1 VAETIEVT
9 RQAFSD
15 RGLEAAWERV
25 LAVVVQ
31 PGVEF
36 GNDSLFV
43 YKPEKAANLSKY
55 IEDHKSLI
63 YEAHSTDYQPRQALS
78 NLVRDHFAILKVGPA
93 LTFALR
99 ESIFALAMIEQE
111 MFLGRMDSPCSQVR
125 EILDAVMVEQPVHWR
140 KYYPGSDADRLF
152 ARKFSFSDR
161 SRYYWPMPEIQSA
174 LEKLIQN
181 LETHPIPLALV
192 SQFLPTQYPRVRD
205 RFLENSPKAIIRDKI
220 ASVLA
225 DYTFAC
231 NQE

>member
-1 VAETIEVT
+1 MAETLEIT

-43 YKPEKAANLSKY
+43 YESEKAANLSKY
-55 IEDHKSLI
+55 IEGHESLI

-99 ESIFALAMIEQE
+99 EAIFALAMIEQE
-111 MFLGRMDSPCSQVR
+111 MFLGRMESHSSQVR
-125 EILDAVMVEQPVHWR
+125 ETLETVMVEQPAYWE
-140 KYYPGSDADRLF
+140 KYYPGNDAERLF
-152 ARKFSFSDR
+152 ARKYSFSDR
-161 SRYYWPMPEIQSA
+161 SRYYWPVPNIQSA
-174 LEKLIQN
+174 LEKLIHN
-181 LETHPIPLALV
+181 LETHPIPLTLI

-220 ASVLA
+220 ASILA